1 LALLAKTSG
10 IDGVVA
16 SASEAERIR
25 LEAAD
30 DFIVV
35 VPGIRLAG
43 STRDDQRR
51 VATPAD
57 AVRAGADYLV
67 VGRAVTRAQD
77 PAAALATVL
86 AQMDGAQARR
96 A

>member
-1 LALLAKTSG
+1 
-10 IDGVVA
+10 
-16 SASEAERIR
+16 
-25 LEAAD
+25 
-30 DFIVV
+30 
-35 VPGIRLAG
+35 
-43 STRDDQRR
+43 
-51 VATPAD
+51 
-57 AVRAGADYLV
+57 VRAGADYLV